1 MPSTLP
7 VSTIESPKFSWTAS
21 TAKSSGFNAP
31 RSTKSAIVPGCE
43 TVAMSGGLPPSTA
56 VERTVTMLSPP
67 EVYFTVA
74 SGFCSVNP
82 SMTAWND
89 ACSGPVQT
97 PITEIDPE
105 TASDEPS
112 SVVAAPLPSSSSP
125 PHAPTRSRRASIS
138 PRRVKRWSFMRLLS
152 FRHRCRVPSP
162 GRRSGARGCRPRRGS
177 ARPCGPSSA
186 RRNDRP

>member
-21 TAKSSGFNAP
+21 SAKSSGFNAP

-74 SGFCSVNP
+74 SGFFSVNP

-89 ACSGPVQT
+89 SCSGPVQT
-97 PITEIDPE
+97 PITEIDAGDAPP
-105 TASDEPS
+105 TSLPA
-112 SVVAAPLPSSSSP
+112 VVAAPLPSSSSP
-125 PHAPTRSRRASIS
+125 PHAPTRSRRASIR
-138 PRRVKRWSFMRLLS
+138 PRRVQALELHASPF
-152 FRHRCRVPSP
+152 VPS
-162 GRRSGARGCRPRRGS
+162 
-177 ARPCGPSSA
+177 
-186 RRNDRP
+186 